1 MINYPNS
8 SASARF
14 RHPNAYLHVL
24 ARKQLCFAAGGLW
37 AALDYFFLKPMECV
51 CLNAVLNLILR
62 KVN

>member
-1 MINYPNS
+1 MINHPNS
-8 SASARF
+8 SAPRDSDIQ
-14 RHPNAYLHVL
+14 HVL

>member
-8 SASARF
+8 SAPRDSDIQM
-14 RHPNAYLHVL
+14 HIYTYLHANNCV
-24 ARKQLCFAAGGLW
+24 FAAGGLW

>member
-14 RHPNAYLHVL
+14 RNPNAYLHVL

-37 AALDYFFLKPMECV
+37 AALDYFFFEANGM
-51 CLNAVLNLILR
+51 CLSQCCI
-62 KVN
+62 KFDIEKG